1 MSRDRAVELDAP
13 DLYLQHDRAG
23 MGALIGAFPEQV
35 RQAWRLG
42 DEWEIPSGWRRP
54 SRVVLAGVGGSAMGA
69 DVVASLATMHA
80 RVPVQVVRN
89 YCPPPVDEDALVVAC
104 SFSGETEETIA
115 ALEEAAAGPPAM
127 RLAITT
133 GGRLARLAATLDAA
147 VVSYRWD
154 GPPRTAF
161 GFGLFPLL
169 AILRRLDALPVD
181 REDVE
186 RTIARLDEACARW
199 APDAPAA
206 SNEAKQF
213 AARLAGRF
221 PVFIGADFLEV
232 AARRWASQTNENARQ
247 WAMHAAL
254 PEADHNLVNGL
265 SSPSDVAA
273 QISVILLDDAT
284 VHERNRRRVE
294 LTAEALT
301 AAGTEHVTWTAGGAS
316 PLDAIVQ
323 TCFLGDWVS
332 YYLAMLNGVDP
343 TPVPGID
350 RVKKRMQEASET
362 ASGRPEASS
371 AS

>member
-1 MSRDRAVELDAP
+1 MSGDRAAELDTP
-13 DLYLQHDRAG
+13 DLYRQHDPGG
-23 MGALIGAFPEQV
+23 MGELIGAFPEQV
-35 RQAWRLG
+35 REAWRLG
-42 DEWEIPSGWRRP
+42 NEWDIPSDWRTP

-69 DVVASLATMHA
+69 DVVASLAAMQSQ
-80 RVPVQVVRN
+80 VPVQVVRN
-89 YCPPPVDEDALVVAC
+89 YRPPPVDRDALVVAC

-115 ALEEAAAGPPAM
+115 ALEASAAGPPAM

-133 GGRLARLAATLDAA
+133 GGRLARLATTLDAA
-147 VVSYRWD
+147 VISYRWD

-161 GFGLFPLL
+161 GYGLFPLL
-169 AILRRLDALPVD
+169 AILERLDALPVD
-181 REDVE
+181 RDDVE
-186 RTIARLDEACARW
+186 RTIERLDEARARW
-199 APDAPAA
+199 APDAPAE

-221 PVFIGADFLEV
+221 PVIIGADFLEV

-265 SSPSDVAA
+265 ASPADVAA
-273 QISVILLDDAT
+273 RVSVVLLDDST

-294 LTAEALT
+294 LTAEAL
-301 AAGTEHVTWTAGGAS
+301 AVAGTEHATWTADGAS

-323 TCFLGDWVS
+323 ACFLGDWVS
-332 YYLAMLNGVDP
+332 YYLAMLNAVDP
-343 TPVPGID
+343 TPVPGIE
-350 RVKKRMQEASET
+350 RVKKRMQQT
-362 ASGRPEASS
+362 PSGAARVPS

>member
-1 MSRDRAVELDAP
+1 MSRDRAHELDAP
-13 DLYLQHDRAG
+13 DLYRRYDPDS
-23 MGALIGAFPEQV
+23 MGALIAAFPEQV
-35 RQAWRLG
+35 RRAWRLG
-42 DEWEIPSGWRRP
+42 EEWEIPAGWRKP

-69 DVVASLATMHA
+69 DVVASLAAMHA
-80 RVPVQVVRN
+80 GAPVQVVRN
-89 YCPPPVDEDALVVAC
+89 YRPPPVDGDALVVAC
-104 SFSGETEETIA
+104 SFSGETEETIS
-115 ALEEAAAGPPAM
+115 ALEESAAPPPAM

-133 GGRLARLAATLDAA
+133 GGRLATLAATLDAA

-161 GFGLFPLL
+161 GYGLFPLL
-169 AILRRLDALPVD
+169 AILRRLDALPVERD
-181 REDVE
+181 DVE
-186 RTIARLDEACARW
+186 RTIERLDEACARW
-199 APDAPAA
+199 APEAPAA
-206 SNEAKQF
+206 ANEAKQF

-221 PVFIGADFLEV
+221 PVIIGADFLEV

-265 SSPSDVAA
+265 ASPADVAA
-273 QISVILLDDAT
+273 RISVVLLDDAT
-284 VHERNRRRVE
+284 VHERNRRRVA

-301 AAGTEHVTWTAGGAS
+301 AAGTDHATWTAGGVS

-350 RVKKRMQEASET
+350 RVKERMRKN
-362 ASGRPEASS
+362 ASGASRGV
-371 AS
+371 